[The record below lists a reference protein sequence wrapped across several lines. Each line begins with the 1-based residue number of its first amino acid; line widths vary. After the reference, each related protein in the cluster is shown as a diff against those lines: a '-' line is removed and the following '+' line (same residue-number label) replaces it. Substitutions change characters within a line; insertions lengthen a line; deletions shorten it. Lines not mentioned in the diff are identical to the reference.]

1 MYTQTIRELFINLV
15 NAVDPAIILNSVL
28 PNDVSTM
35 SMLKDMYRECD
46 GEEKEDFMRAMRE
59 LYDYAD
65 RSPNVPQ
72 SEWVIYAYRY
82 MKETE
87 SCGIAK

>member
-1 MYTQTIRELFINLV
+1 
-15 NAVDPAIILNSVL
+15 
-28 PNDVSTM
+28 M

-46 GEEKEDFMRAMRE
+46 KEEKEDFMRAMRE

-72 SEWVIYAYRY
+72 SEWVIYACRY

-87 SCGIAK
+87 SCKGL

>member
-1 MYTQTIRELFINLV
+1 
-15 NAVDPAIILNSVL
+15 
-28 PNDVSTM
+28 M
-35 SMLKDMYRECD
+35 SMLKEMYREC
-46 GEEKEDFMRAMRE
+46 GAEEKEEFMQAMRE
-59 LYDYAD
+59 LCYYAD

-87 SCGIAK
+87 SCG

>member
-1 MYTQTIRELFINLV
+1 MRTQTFRELFINLV
-15 NAVDPAIILNSVL
+15 DAVDPAIILNEIL
-28 PNDVSTM
+28 PNDVSTQH
-35 SMLKDMYRECD
+35 MLKDMHREC
-46 GEEKEDFMRAMRE
+46 GEEEKEEFMRAMQE
-59 LYDYAD
+59 LYHYAD

-87 SCGIAK
+87 GCGEA

>member
-1 MYTQTIRELFINLV
+1 MCTQTFRELFINLV
-15 NAVDPAIILNSVL
+15 DAVDLAVILNSVL
-28 PNDVSTM
+28 PNDISTQH
-35 SMLKDMYRECD
+35 MLKEMYRECEE
-46 GEEKEDFMRAMRE
+46 GEKEEFMRTMRE

-65 RSPNVPQ
+65 RAPYVPQ

-87 SCGIAK
+87 ACGRL

>member
-1 MYTQTIRELFINLV
+1 MCTQTFRELFINLV

-35 SMLKDMYRECD
+35 SMLKDMYRECTM
-46 GEEKEDFMRAMRE
+46 EEKEDFMRAMRE
-59 LYDYAD
+59 LYVYAD

-72 SEWVIYAYRY
+72 SEWIIYAYRY

-87 SCGIAK
+87 SCGVL

>member
-1 MYTQTIRELFINLV
+1 MNTQTFRELFINLV
-15 NAVDPAIILNSVL
+15 NAVDPAIILNEIL
-28 PNDVSTM
+28 PNDVSVM
-35 SMLKDMYRECD
+35 SMLKDMCREC
-46 GEEKEDFMRAMRE
+46 GEEEKEEFMRAMRE
-59 LYDYAD
+59 LCYYAD

-87 SCGIAK
+87 SCGEV

>member
-15 NAVDPAIILNSVL
+15 NTIDPAIILNSVL

-35 SMLKDMYRECD
+35 SMLKDMYRECVE
-46 GEEKEDFMRAMRE
+46 EEKEDFMRAMRE

-87 SCGIAK
+87 LCGIAK

>member
-1 MYTQTIRELFINLV
+1 
-15 NAVDPAIILNSVL
+15 
-28 PNDVSTM
+28 
-35 SMLKDMYRECD
+35 MLKEMYHDCEE
-46 GEEKEDFMRAMRE
+46 EEKEEFMRAMRE

-65 RSPNVPQ
+65 RAPYVPQ

-87 SCGIAK
+87 ACGRL